1 MYWADLGPNKFFS
14 GPDPAQKTGL
24 GQDPPGPATKRAG
37 ELISP
42 APACRTLFVLHAE
55 KEITKR
61 QNRGGRRV
69 TWRGGGGGAVVSG
82 GALAEAGGGAWA
94 HGRRLQV
101 AAAVLCF
108 FQCFPVTLPV
118 WFSSGFQLFLPL
130 PMFWS
135 SFFSS
140 LGFSLLSVLTLS
152 LLCFFFFFFF
162 CFLLLLRPLYS
173 LPSFFFSVFP
183 LPFSFH
189 FSVLGLYL

>member
-61 QNRGGRRV
+61 HNRGGRRV
-69 TWRGGGGGAVVSG
+69 TWRGGGGGAVVAG

-135 SFFSS
+135 SFFFSS
-140 LGFSLLSVLTLS
+140 LGFSLLSVLPLS
-152 LLCFFFFFFF
+152 LLCFFFF

-173 LPSFFFSVFP
+173 LPSFFLCFSP
-183 LPFSFH
+183 L
-189 FSVLGLYL
+189 LLL